1 MHKINILQT
10 YIVRSKF
17 CRRHKRLYM

>member
-17 CRRHKRLYM
+17 FRRHKRLYM